1 MLKTFQTSS
10 LIMEYNIIYMMVSYI
25 LHLENTKSRHL

>member
-10 LIMEYNIIYMMVSYI
+10 LIMEYNIIYYDGFLYI
-25 LHLENTKSRHL
+25 AFRKY